1 MPIKYTLPMS
11 GETIESMLPEML
23 EFRRE
28 REWEQFHLP
37 KELATALSIEAGEL
51 LELFLWREHETHD
64 EVKSDPERIERIR
77 EEVADVLIY
86 LMFLSNDLGI
96 DLPAAIASKLVKNGV
111 KYPASEYRGR
121 FRKP

>member
-1 MPIKYTLPMS
+1 MS
-11 GETIESMLPEML
+11 GDTVESMLPRLL

-51 LELFLWREHETHD
+51 LELFLWREHESHE
-64 EVKSDPERIERIR
+64 EVMADLNRMARIR

-86 LMFLSNDLGI
+86 LLFLSNDLGI
-96 DLPAAIASKLVKNGV
+96 DLPAAISSKLAKNEK
-111 KYPASEYRGR
+111 KYPASKYRGR
-121 FRKP
+121 FSLP

>member
-1 MPIKYTLPMS
+1 MS
-11 GETIESMLPEML
+11 GVTIESMLPKLL

-51 LELFLWREHETHD
+51 LELFLWRERESHKD
-64 EVKSDPERIERIR
+64 IRADPTRMERIR

-86 LMFLSNDLGI
+86 IMFLSNDLGI
-96 DLPAAIASKLVKNGV
+96 DLPAAIASKLAKNEK

-121 FRKP
+121 FSLP

>member
-1 MPIKYTLPMS
+1 MS
-11 GETIESMLPEML
+11 DDSVETMLPRLL

-64 EVKSDPERIERIR
+64 EVKSDPERMERIR

-86 LMFLSNDLGI
+86 LMFLSHDLGI
-96 DLPAAIASKLVKNGV
+96 DLPAAIASKLAKNQE
-111 KYPASEYRGR
+111 KYPESKYWGR
-121 FRKP
+121 FSLP

>member
-1 MPIKYTLPMS
+1 MS
-11 GETIESMLPEML
+11 GETIESMLPRML

-51 LELFLWREHETHD
+51 LELFLWRERESHE
-64 EVKSDPERIERIR
+64 ELKADPERMERIR

-96 DLPAAIASKLVKNGV
+96 DLPAAIESKLAKNEK

-121 FRKP
+121 FSLP

>member
-1 MPIKYTLPMS
+1 MS
-11 GETIESMLPEML
+11 DDSVESMLPRLL

-51 LELFLWREHETHD
+51 LELFLWRDHETHD
-64 EVKSDPERIERIR
+64 EVKADTARMERIR

-96 DLPAAIASKLVKNGV
+96 DLPAAIASKLAKNKE
-111 KYPASEYRGR
+111 KYPASEYMGR
-121 FRKP
+121 FSLP

>member
-1 MPIKYTLPMS
+1 MS
-11 GETIESMLPEML
+11 GETIESMLPQML

-51 LELFLWREHETHD
+51 LELFLWREHETHA
-64 EVKSDPERIERIR
+64 EVKADPVRMERIR
-77 EEVADVLIY
+77 EEAADVLIY
-86 LMFLSNDLGI
+86 LMFLSNDLDI
-96 DLPAAIASKLVKNGV
+96 DLPAAIASKLAKNAD

-121 FRKP
+121 FKMP

>member
-1 MPIKYTLPMS
+1 MS
-11 GETIESMLPEML
+11 YDSVESMLPRLL

-51 LELFLWREHETHD
+51 LELFLWRAHETHD
-64 EVKSDPERIERIR
+64 EVKVDPARMERIR

-96 DLPAAIASKLVKNGV
+96 DLPAVIASKLAKNEE

-121 FRKP
+121 FSLP